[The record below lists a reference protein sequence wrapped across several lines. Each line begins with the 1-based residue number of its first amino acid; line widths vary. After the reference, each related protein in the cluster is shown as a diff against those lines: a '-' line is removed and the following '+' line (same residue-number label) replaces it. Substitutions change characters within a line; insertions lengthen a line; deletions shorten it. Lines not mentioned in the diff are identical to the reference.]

1 MRKRC
6 EVDMKYLAGFLV
18 TGFFLIL
25 DGAPALAW
33 PPDMHES
40 LVESALLISPPARAR
55 IPDQYLSTV
64 IRGAKDAKESLEEA
78 GGCLLHRDAPGEAQ
92 RVLGFLLRNP
102 TWSHNY
108 ALNVGRALHF
118 AADSVVTDAIE
129 RGGHEVQM
137 ALFTG
142 HDFVVFREARDD
154 RTLPLSTALH
164 NAAKGARF
172 ADDPSEDDAL
182 RYRTAVNVIADV
194 LLRLPPL
201 PGAPPVVD
209 DGVGLFVV
217 DTLDTGLSGMHVV
230 KEETK
235 EVGSRVDVFGD
246 RWINM
251 EMTLWYD
258 PSKSFI
264 GKRRS
269 ISIDSEGIHIMDR
282 ANQKVGEEVVSRMS
296 VFNNTTFC
304 ASQLVL
310 SAGKWKLEV
319 PLDIPPRA
327 IRVLD
332 VRIPVAR
339 ALGRMTSE
347 FRVSDL
353 CRTKPAVFV
362 LTSYAR
368 VSGTNAVAPNVR
380 DAAHHTFAAATKPK
394 RPFQR

>member
-1 MRKRC
+1 MRR
-6 EVDMKYLAGFLV
+6 LAGSLA

-25 DGAPALAW
+25 YGVPALAW
-33 PPDMHES
+33 PPDMHVS
-40 LVESALLISPPARAR
+40 LVESAFLISPEARAR
-55 IPDQYLSTV
+55 IPGQYVDTV
-64 IRGAKDAKESLEEA
+64 IRGAKEAKESVEEG
-78 GGCLLHRDAPGEAQ
+78 GGCLRHRDAPGEAQ
-92 RVLGFLLRNP
+92 RVLEFMLRNP
-102 TWSHNY
+102 KWSHNY
-108 ALNVGRALHF
+108 ALSVGRALHF
-118 AADSVVTDAIE
+118 AADSVLTDALD

-154 RTLPLSTALH
+154 RSLPLSTALL
-164 NAAKGARF
+164 NAAKAAHF
-172 ADDPSEDDAL
+172 ADDPGEDDAL

-201 PGAPPVVD
+201 PGSPSVVD
-209 DGVGLFVV
+209 GGVGFFVV
-217 DTLDTGLSGMHVV
+217 DTLDTGLGGMHVV

-235 EVGSRVDVFGD
+235 EVGSHVDVFGD
-246 RWINM
+246 TWVDM
-251 EMTLWYD
+251 EITLWYD
-258 PSKSFI
+258 PSKSYG

-282 ANQKVGEEVVSRMS
+282 ANRKVGDEIVSRMS

-332 VRIPVAR
+332 VRIPVAV
-339 ALGRMTSE
+339 ALGRMTPE

-353 CRTKPAVFV
+353 CRTKPAVSV